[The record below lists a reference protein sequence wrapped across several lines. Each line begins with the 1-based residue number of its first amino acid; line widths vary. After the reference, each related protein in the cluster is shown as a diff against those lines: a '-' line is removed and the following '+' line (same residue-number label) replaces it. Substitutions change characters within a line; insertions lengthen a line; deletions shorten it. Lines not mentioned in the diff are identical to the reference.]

1 MKMNTNEI
9 TISEFVKDVKATNL
23 KKKHAPTSEWRKS
36 LEDESINVRQL
47 IRINE
52 LSQLTTLSKS
62 CINLWVAQGKFPAP
76 LTLSPTIKVWFVN
89 EVMDFLESQRNSK

>member
-1 MKMNTNEI
+1 MKMNQLS
-9 TISEFVKDVKATNL
+9 ISQLVKDVKVANSA
-23 KKKHAPTSEWRKS
+23 KKAAPISEWQPAS
-36 LEDESINVRQL
+36 DEESINVQQL

-76 LTLSPTIKVWFVN
+76 LTLSATINVWFLQ
-89 EVMDFLESQRNSK
+89 EVLDWLESQRGR

>member
-1 MKMNTNEI
+1 MNEL
-9 TISEFVKDVKATNL
+9 SVSQLVKDVKVVNSL
-23 KKKHAPTSEWRKS
+23 KNEAPLSEWRKAS
-36 LEDESINVRQL
+36 DEESINARQL

-76 LTLSPTIKVWFVN
+76 LTLSATIKVWFLQ
-89 EVMDFLESQRNSK
+89 EILDWLESQRETQ

>member
-1 MKMNTNEI
+1 MNELSISQLFQDAREANSLKNE
-9 TISEFVKDVKATNL
+9 
-23 KKKHAPTSEWRKS
+23 APISEWRKAS
-36 LEDESINVRQL
+36 EDESINARQL

-76 LTLSPTIKVWFVN
+76 LTLSATIKVWKLQDVCN
-89 EVMDFLESQRNSK
+89 WIESQKITQCHKK

>member
-1 MKMNTNEI
+1 MKMNELS
-9 TISEFVKDVKATNL
+9 ISQLVKDVRVANSTKEA
-23 KKKHAPTSEWRKS
+23 APISEWRKAS
-36 LEDESINVRQL
+36 GEESVNVRQL

-76 LTLSPTIKVWFVN
+76 LTLSATIKVWFLQ
-89 EVMDFLESQRNSK
+89 EILDWLESQRETK